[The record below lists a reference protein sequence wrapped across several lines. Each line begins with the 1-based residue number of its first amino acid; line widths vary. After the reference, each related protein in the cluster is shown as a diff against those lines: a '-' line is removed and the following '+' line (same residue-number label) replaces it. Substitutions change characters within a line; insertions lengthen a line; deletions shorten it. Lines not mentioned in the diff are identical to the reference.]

1 MYFLQFKLLK
11 PLTEINNIS
20 ITQFNSISFTENQ
33 SCLGRWIF
41 INCYLWN
48 SKILTSINKNNYI
61 IMNVLLSKFTTKH
74 NTAPF
79 SQIKIEDYFPAF
91 QEGIA
96 LAKTEIDAIVNNPE
110 APTFENTVV
119 AMDFAGDILDRLSSV
134 FFNLNSA
141 ETSDEMQKIAQEVSP
156 LLSEFGNDIT
166 LNAALFAKIKT
177 VYEQKENLNLTPE
190 QTTLLDKK
198 YKSFS
203 RNGANLPE
211 DKKDQLREIDKE
223 LSKLSLQFGENVL
236 AETNAFE
243 LHLTDEKDLAGLP
256 EGTIEAARLLAKEKE
271 KEGWIFTLDHP
282 SYVPFLTYA
291 DNRELRK
298 KMAIAFGARSF
309 QNNEFDN
316 QENVLKI
323 AKLRFERANLLGYK
337 THAHFV
343 LEERMAQSP
352 EKVFTFLNDLLAK
365 AKPAAQKE
373 FAELA
378 AFAKELDGIE
388 QLEKWDG
395 AYYSEKLK
403 QQLFNLDDEKLKPY
417 FQLEKVLD
425 GAFTVAKK
433 LYGLTFTEVFDID
446 KYHEE
451 VTTYEVTDAEN
462 NLVSIFYADFFPR
475 KGKRNGA
482 WMTSFK
488 SQSKKDG
495 VNERPH
501 ISNVCNFTKP
511 TETKPSLLTFN
522 EVTTLFHEFG
532 HGLHGMLANTT
543 YPSLSGTSVFWD
555 FVELPSQIMENWC
568 YEPEALALF
577 ANHYETG
584 EIIPI
589 EYVQKIKES
598 ASFQEG
604 MATLRQL
611 SFGLL
616 DMAWHGQDPT
626 SITDL
631 KTFETEQ
638 FANTQLYPDVKEN
651 AMSTAFSHIFQ
662 GGYSSGYYSYKWAEV
677 LDADAFEYFQES
689 GIFNVEVAT
698 KFKENVLSKGG
709 TEHPMIL
716 YKRFRGQEPKPEALL
731 KRAGLL

>member
-1 MYFLQFKLLK
+1 M
-11 PLTEINNIS
+11 N
-20 ITQFNSISFTENQ
+20 
-33 SCLGRWIF
+33 
-41 INCYLWN
+41 
-48 SKILTSINKNNYI
+48 ILTKYFS
-61 IMNVLLSKFTTKH
+61 TKH

-79 SQIKIEDYFPAF
+79 SQIKNEDYLPAI
-91 QEGIA
+91 QEGIT
-96 LAKTEIDAIVNNPE
+96 LAKAEIYAIIKNPE
-110 APTFENTVV
+110 TPTFENTIV
-119 AMDFAGDILDRLSSV
+119 AMDYAGEILDRASSI

-141 ETSDEMQKIAQEVSP
+141 ETNDEMQKIAQEVSP

-166 LNAALFAKIKT
+166 LNPELFARVKA
-177 VYEQKENLNLTPE
+177 VYDSKECLKLSPE
-190 QTTLLDKK
+190 QSTLLDKK

-203 RNGANLPE
+203 RNGANLAE
-211 DKKDQLREIDKE
+211 DKKNKLREIDKE
-223 LSKLSLQFGENVL
+223 LSKLSLQFGENIL

-243 LHLTDEKDLAGLP
+243 MHLTDDKDLSGLP
-256 EGTIEAARLLAKEKE
+256 EGTIEAARSLAKAQD

-282 SYVPFLTYA
+282 SYVPFMTYA

-298 KMAIAFGARSF
+298 KLAIAFGARGF

-316 QENVLKI
+316 QEIVLKI
-323 AKLRFERANLLGYK
+323 AKLRFERAQLLGYT

-352 EKVFTFLNDLLAK
+352 EKVLSFSNDLLSK
-365 AKPAAQKE
+365 AKPAALKE
-373 FAELA
+373 FEQLS

-395 AYYSEKLK
+395 GYYSEKLK

-417 FQLEKVLD
+417 FQLEKVLK
-425 GAFTVAKK
+425 GAFTIADK

-446 KYHEE
+446 KYHPE
-451 VTTYEVTDAEN
+451 VMTYEVTDEN
-462 NLVSIFYADFFPR
+462 KDLVAVFYADFFPR

-488 SQSKKDG
+488 SQYVKNG

-501 ISNVCNFTKP
+501 VSNVCNFTKP

-532 HGLHGMLANTT
+532 HGLHGMLANTI
-543 YPSLSGTSVFWD
+543 YPSLSGTSVYWD
-555 FVELPSQIMENWC
+555 FVELPSQVMENWC

-577 ANHYETG
+577 ATHYETG
-584 EIIPI
+584 EVIPQ
-589 EYVQKIKES
+589 EYVNKIKES

-604 MATLRQL
+604 LATMRQI

-616 DMAWHGQDPT
+616 DMGWHGQDP
-626 SITDL
+626 SNISNI
-631 KTFETEQ
+631 KAFETEQ
-638 FANTQLYPDVKEN
+638 FANTQLYPEVAEN

-677 LDADAFEYFQES
+677 LDADAFEYFKEK
-689 GIFNVEVAT
+689 GIFNKEVAT

-709 TEHPMIL
+709 TEPPMEL
-716 YKRFRGQEPKPEALL
+716 YKRFRGQEPKPDALL

>member
-1 MYFLQFKLLK
+1 M
-11 PLTEINNIS
+11 S
-20 ITQFNSISFTENQ
+20 
-33 SCLGRWIF
+33 
-41 INCYLWN
+41 
-48 SKILTSINKNNYI
+48 ILTHHFN
-61 IMNVLLSKFTTKH
+61 TKY

-79 SQIKIEDYFPAF
+79 SKIKNEDFLPAF
-91 QEGIA
+91 QKGIE
-96 LAKTEIDAIVNNPE
+96 LAKAEIDAIVRNPLK
-110 APTFENTVV
+110 PTFENTIE
-119 AMDFAGDILDRLSSV
+119 ALAFSGDVLDRISSI

-141 ETSDEMQKIAQEVSP
+141 ETNDEIQKIAQEVSP
-156 LLSEFGNDIT
+156 LLSEFGNDVR
-166 LNAALFAKIKT
+166 LNPDLFARVKT
-177 VYEQKENLNLTPE
+177 VYDQREKLNLNPE

-211 DKKDQLREIDKE
+211 DKKNQLREIDKE

-236 AETNAFE
+236 AETQAYQ
-243 LHLTDEKDLAGLP
+243 LHITNESDLAGLP
-256 EGTIEAARLLAKEKE
+256 EGTIEAARSLAKSQE
-271 KEGWIFTLDHP
+271 KEGWIFTLDYP
-282 SYVPFLTYA
+282 SYVPFVTYA

-298 KMAIAFGARSF
+298 KMAIAFGAKGF

-316 QENVLKI
+316 QEIVLKI
-323 AKLRFERANLLGYK
+323 AKLRFDRAQVLGYA

-343 LEERMAQSP
+343 LEERMAESP
-352 EKVFTFLNDLLAK
+352 EKVKTFSNDLLEK
-365 AKPAAQKE
+365 AKPAALKE
-373 FAELA
+373 FAQLT
-378 AFAKELDGIE
+378 AFAKELHGIE

-403 QQLFNLDDEKLKPY
+403 QQLFNLDDEILKPY

-425 GAFTVAKK
+425 GAFAVAQK
-433 LYGLTFTEVFDID
+433 LFGITFEEIFDVD

-451 VTTYEVTDAEN
+451 VKTYAVKDEEDQ
-462 NLVSIFYADFFPR
+462 LVAVFYADFFPR

-488 SQSKKDG
+488 SQYIKKG
-495 VNERPH
+495 INERPH
-501 ISNVCNFTKP
+501 ISIVCNFTKP

-532 HGLHGMLANTT
+532 HALHGMLANTT
-543 YPSLSGTSVFWD
+543 YPSLSGTSVYWD
-555 FVELPSQIMENWC
+555 FVELPSQILENWC

-577 ANHYETG
+577 AYHYETG
-584 EIIPI
+584 EMIPM
-589 EYVQKIKES
+589 ELVHKIKES

-604 MATLRQL
+604 IATMRQL

-616 DMAWHGQDPT
+616 DMGWHAQDP
-626 SITDL
+626 SNIKDI
-631 KTFETEQ
+631 KAFETEQ
-638 FANTQLYPDVKEN
+638 FAATQLYPEVKEN
-651 AMSTAFSHIFQ
+651 AMSTSFSHIFQ

-677 LDADAFEYFQES
+677 LDADAFEYFQEC
-689 GIFNVEVAT
+689 GIFNKEVAT

-731 KRAGLL
+731 RRAGLL